1 MKRLTKLC
9 IASFMTLAF
18 SLTGCSDQKKPES
31 GYLTDEQVTAIIEG
45 FDTNVSYSTYDIEGE
60 MNYFARTDDSY
71 AYLSVDEKN
80 VAFTPSPDLYSYDT
94 ASFYLNLPLH
104 LTKANWTSKEVDS
117 SMLPLNTDYR
127 IKANIIR
134 VQEKYCKVYYYSNN
148 DGGLIVKTFGENKA
162 LWINAP
168 EDYVECHA
176 KWNIT
181 VEYDKHGFL
190 VKEKF
195 ETINAHKDD
204 DEKSVYGEAR
214 YSFK

>member
-1 MKRLTKLC
+1 MDSSPASPKYLYTNHCTVLTLIRCDRLLKNS
-9 IASFMTLAF
+9 AFSSNLAF
-18 SLTGCSDQKKPES
+18 CSL
-31 GYLTDEQVTAIIEG
+31 V
-45 FDTNVSYSTYDIEGE
+45 
-60 MNYFARTDDSY
+60 
-71 AYLSVDEKN
+71 
-80 VAFTPSPDLYSYDT
+80 
-94 ASFYLNLPLH
+94 LH
-104 LTKANWTSKEVDS
+104 D
-117 SMLPLNTDYR
+117 R
-127 IKANIIR
+127 
-134 VQEKYCKVYYYSNN
+134 YSNN